1 MLHGPCYLM
10 ETCFKQRLCREDI
23 MMWSRDKTIS
33 VLGSV
38 VLLLLLLQPASSA
51 PGHCIHDYYNCKY
64 GDSNQE
70 VRITQQEVQ

>member
-1 MLHGPCYLM
+1 M
-10 ETCFKQRLCREDI
+10 ETCFKQRLCTEDI

-38 VLLLLLLQPASSA
+38 VLLLLLLQPASGA
-51 PGHCIHDYYNCKY
+51 PGHCVHNYYNCKY

-70 VRITQQEVQ
+70 VRITLQQLQ